1 MLSAQ
6 IAVCLILLMAA
17 GLLLRTLRNFATQSL
32 GMQAN
37 GLLVFGVSPQGSS
50 DGHIFYRRLLDKVGQ
65 LPGVKSVSMAENRP
79 GTGWSDNNELTL
91 DGILQQ
97 GVLLRSNDVGAGFFR
112 TMGIPVVAGRDIAE
126 SDVEKSQPVALV
138 NETFAKRFLTNTN
151 PLGHVLGSGQNE
163 RTIVGV
169 VSDSKYEGV
178 AEIPM
183 PMAYYAAMQFSSLGT
198 MHLEVR
204 TRGDAMAMLPA
215 LRKSVA
221 ALYPSVPLE
230 RPMTQQAQ
238 FDKSYEQQRMFAALG
253 GFFGF
258 LAALLVATGLYG
270 TYSFRVSRRQSEI
283 GLRIALGATRSQM
296 LTMIMRES
304 LLVLVLGLAAGI
316 PLTLLAVRPL
326 KSMLYGISPF
336 DPASFGLAIAALAV
350 VSGCAAFAPARRAA
364 SVEPM
369 EALRTE

>member
-1 MLSAQ
+1 
-6 IAVCLILLMAA
+6 
-17 GLLLRTLRNFATQSL
+17 
-32 GMQAN
+32 
-37 GLLVFGVSPQGSS
+37 
-50 DGHIFYRRLLDKVGQ
+50 
-65 LPGVKSVSMAENRP
+65 MAENRP

-91 DGILQQ
+91 DGVLQQ
-97 GVLLRSNDVGAGFFR
+97 GALLRSNDVGAGFFR
-112 TMGIPVVAGRDIAE
+112 TMGIPVVAGRDVAE
-126 SDVEKSQPVALV
+126 SDVEKSQPIALV
-138 NETFAKRFLTNTN
+138 NETFAKRFLANTN
-151 PLGHVLGSGQNE
+151 PLGHVLGSGE
-163 RTIVGV
+163 DKRTIVGV

-178 AEIPM
+178 AEEPM

-204 TRGDAMAMLPA
+204 THGDAMAMLPA

-238 FDKSYEQQRMFAALG
+238 FEKSYEQQRMFAALG
-253 GFFGF
+253 GFFGV

-270 TYSFRVSRRQSEI
+270 AYSFRVSRRLAEI
-283 GLRIALGATRSQM
+283 GLRMALGATRSQV

-304 LLVLVLGLAAGI
+304 LLVLALGLAAGI